1 MNNGKSRASL
11 LGIAGGYI
19 AYLGLE
25 LFLKRNEDGSSM
37 PPAVR
42 ILFIA
47 LFGICG
53 IGLVIYA
60 VRMWYKASKEGD
72 EEEKK
77 PREDENSL
85 K

>member
-1 MNNGKSRASL
+1 MNNGKTRASL

-19 AYLGLE
+19 AYLAFE
-25 LFLKRNEDGSSM
+25 LFQKRNDAGSSM
-37 PPAVR
+37 PPFVR

-53 IGLVIYA
+53 IGLVVYA
-60 VRMWYKASKEGD
+60 IRLWYKAARDGD
-72 EEEKK
+72 EEEKE
-77 PREDENSL
+77 PRENENSL